1 MYVYKQLKC
10 KNGEIEMIKNV
21 LKGMVIGIANVIPG
35 VSGGTMMVAMGIYD
49 KLIHC
54 ITHLFSELKKNV
66 LFLAPIAVGMAL
78 AVVGSSF
85 TIEKLFE
92 SFPFQTSLL
101 FVGLVV
107 GGLPAMWK
115 NVKGKVIKTG
125 HIITCVCFFALV
137 VGMALLG
144 DAEGNVANLSFN
156 VINMIKLFAVGVIA
170 AATMV
175 IPGVSGSMVLLL
187 IGYYNPILSS
197 INDFI
202 RSAVSLDM
210 TGIMN
215 GVGIL
220 APFGVGMVV
229 GIFAIAKLI
238 EIIFNKFPL
247 YAYWGIIGLIVA
259 SQIAIMAIGR
269 FPLITVMSVV
279 AGIIALVVGFV
290 IASKLGE

>member
-1 MYVYKQLKC
+1 
-10 KNGEIEMIKNV
+10 MIKNV
-21 LKGMVIGIANVIPG
+21 LKGMVIGIANIIPG

-54 ITHLFSELKKNV
+54 ITHLFSELKKNI
-66 LFLAPIAVGMAL
+66 LFLAPIAVGMGI
-78 AVVGSSF
+78 AVVLSSF
-85 TIEKLFE
+85 TIEKMFE

-115 NVKGKVIKTG
+115 NVKGKEIKVG
-125 HIITCVCFFALV
+125 HIITCVLFLALV

-144 DAEGNVANLSFN
+144 EKEGNAVDLAFN
-156 VINMIKLFAVGVIA
+156 FGNVIKLFAVGVIA

-187 IGYYNPILSS
+187 LGYYNPILSA
-197 INDFI
+197 INAFI
-202 RSAVSLDM
+202 RAAVSFDM
-210 TGIMN
+210 PAIMT

-220 APFGVGMVV
+220 SPFGIGVVV
-229 GIFAIAKLI
+229 GVFAIAKLI

-259 SQIAIMAIGR
+259 SPFAILAMGT
-269 FPLITVMSVV
+269 FSTITVMSIITGV
-279 AGIIALVVGFV
+279 IALAVGFV
-290 IASKLGE
+290 IAMKLGE